1 MLTHSS
7 YLCPVCGSNL
17 PRAASRCFFC
27 DQPLPMYKRARRS
40 AGAAAADE
48 SAAILPPVFVP
59 QRDFAKLEQLAR
71 IGLVD
76 SADTAARDLLRRE
89 LDRATVCTP
98 EATPDGVVRMGVAV
112 LAQQGDGNVLRRIE
126 GVLTYPGERPESL
139 SAIPVTSMLGAAI
152 LGLSADD
159 VMPYAALDGSRHAVK
174 ILKVFAPTSPSTQP
188 PSAEPPGAA

>member
-1 MLTHSS
+1 MGTRSSSLSS
-7 YLCPVCGSNL
+7 YLCPVCGSGL

-27 DQPLPMYKRARRS
+27 DQPLPMYKRLNRS
-40 AGAAAADE
+40 AGGAAADE
-48 SAAILPPVFVP
+48 PAALPPLFVP
-59 QRDFAKLEQLAR
+59 QRDFARLEQLAR

-76 SADTAARDLLRRE
+76 SADKAARDLLRRE
-89 LDRATVCTP
+89 LDRATVCAP
-98 EATPDGVVRMGVAV
+98 EATPHGVVRMGVAV

-159 VMPYAALDGSRHAVK
+159 VMPYEALDGSRHAVK
-174 ILKVFAPTSPSTQP
+174 IIKVFAPTSPGVEP
-188 PSAEPPGAA
+188 PSAA